1 MRVRGVRERREKD
14 RKIVWGTEE
23 RKREKTERGKVGEP
37 CREELRKR
45 EIRGEGA
52 GKV

>member
-23 RKREKTERGKVGEP
+23 RKRKKTDGGKVGEP
-37 CREELRKR
+37 RREEYGR
-45 EIRGEGA
+45 ER
-52 GKV
+52 